1 MQTYKNFKFDVSLS
15 KEAFDNKEIAKA
27 MVGSINKKPEYGKVR
42 KKYGYKRGV
51 SFLETTLTS
60 EELLDCLLK
69 GHCFCHIF
77 KLSDSERRKDG
88 TFGASMKKNVKFKSA
103 QVIGIDVDHTKYKC
117 AEDYVAKLSLQPT
130 FYYTSYRNLQEG
142 QGARFRL
149 MYVLDQKIESVY
161 MFRFVA
167 NKIISLIGSD
177 TGEIGKDEHGDEY
190 IDSASNR
197 AVQYFNGTCINN
209 PNSIISKGITNII
222 YSLKDFGVKSHNEYV
237 DYLINFCDYSSYD
250 KEREKEKV
258 IAIGKELKAHTN
270 QEYSFNRK
278 AMKFEHVSVYEPDE
292 DLDIFDDF
300 SLHFRDYL
308 PDYDSTTEAALS
320 QWDKYI
326 TDKNYTKFKRCAA
339 WNQLRSRCRYF
350 FRKEKQYW
358 EKGLY
363 QIIEAD
369 YFALKHYLQI
379 QKDGDKRRK
388 KIYNRMCLRRIM
400 YPRISKTHILCN
412 ALIDIMKYFDNSDGV
427 LDSSFLKRSVSTC
440 FSISIEELQEQCGEY
455 IKLRQGRNPKK
466 GIIYKNRKAY
476 CRETTYLII
485 DDYYNPI
492 LSIKENLAFINS
504 QIPKFT
510 ISQSTLSRYCKDR
523 GFKTDVKK
531 LTDNELVN
539 MIDLNLSGRKNY
551 YFIKKAG
558 YKISLRRVQDM
569 ITLMKCA

>member
-1 MQTYKNFKFDVSLS
+1 MKVNKYFKFNVSLS
-15 KEAFDNKEIAKA
+15 KEVFDNKDIAKA
-27 MVGSINKKPEYGKVR
+27 MVGSAKINPEYR
-42 KKYGYKRGV
+42 KIRKENGYSRGV
-51 SFLETTLTS
+51 SFVETTLTS
-60 EELLDCLLK
+60 EELLDSLLK

-77 KLSDSERRKDG
+77 NLSKSERRADG
-88 TFGASMKKNVKFKSA
+88 TFGASMKKNDKFKSA
-103 QVIGIDVDHTKYKC
+103 QVIGIDVDHTNYKC
-117 AEDYVAKLSLQPT
+117 AEEYVAKLSLQPT
-130 FYYTSYRNLQEG
+130 FYYTSYNNQQEDK
-142 QGARFRL
+142 GARFRL

-177 TGEIGKDEHGDEY
+177 TGEIGKDEHGEEY

-209 PNSIISKGITNII
+209 PNLIISKGITNKI
-222 YSLKDFGVKSHNEYV
+222 YTLKDFGVKSHNEYI
-237 DYLINFCDYSSYD
+237 DYLLNFCDYSSYSKD
-250 KEREKEKV
+250 RE
-258 IAIGKELKAHTN
+258 IAIGKELKAKTN
-270 QEYSFNRK
+270 KNYKLNRK
-278 AMKFEHVSVYEPDE
+278 TMKFEHVSVFEPDE

-300 SLHFRDYL
+300 SQHFRDYL
-308 PDYDSTTEAALS
+308 PDYDSTTEATLS
-320 QWDKYI
+320 QWDKYM

-358 EKGLY
+358 EKELY

-369 YFALKHYLQI
+369 YFSLKHYLQI

-388 KIYNRMCLRRIM
+388 KIYSRMCLRRIM

-427 LDSSFLKRSVSTC
+427 LDSKFLKKSVSTC
-440 FSISIEELQEQCGEY
+440 FSIPIEELQERCASY
-455 IKLRQGRNPKK
+455 IEKRQERNPRK

-492 LSIKENLAFINS
+492 LSIKENLDFINS
-504 QIPKFT
+504 QIPKFS

-523 GFKTDVKK
+523 GFKTDEKK
-531 LTDNELVN
+531 LTDSELVN

-551 YFIKKAG
+551 NFIKKAG